1 MNPFLKESS
10 SGRFM
15 KFVPLPLLTFAASL
29 SLVHSF
35 LKEPHPF
42 VVSSKLARLS
52 GGHPRTIQI
61 IDSISASP
69 AMRAMSWTDDKKFEA
84 VVESTILSFPNRLS
98 EAQIMLLL
106 RPRTLL
112 SEIKTNTELI
122 EALEK
127 GSLYATVLDN
137 SYVELRKLMAGMH
150 LMLSFFIRQFF
161 NIDKTLSINLLQKTV
176 PISFYRNLGIV

>member
-1 MNPFLKESS
+1 LRFLKASAKHLHAEKVS
-10 SGRFM
+10 FEDLAIL
-15 KFVPLPLLTFAASL
+15 LPVKCSELFPVSQPRQCQHLVQVGKQHICANSL
-29 SLVHSF
+29 
-35 LKEPHPF
+35 
-42 VVSSKLARLS
+42 
-52 GGHPRTIQI
+52 I
-61 IDSISASP
+61 
-69 AMRAMSWTDDKKFEA
+69 
-84 VVESTILSFPNRLS
+84 
-98 EAQIMLLL
+98 LLL
-106 RPRTLL
+106 RPQTLL
-112 SEIKTNTELI
+112 NEIKTNTEII